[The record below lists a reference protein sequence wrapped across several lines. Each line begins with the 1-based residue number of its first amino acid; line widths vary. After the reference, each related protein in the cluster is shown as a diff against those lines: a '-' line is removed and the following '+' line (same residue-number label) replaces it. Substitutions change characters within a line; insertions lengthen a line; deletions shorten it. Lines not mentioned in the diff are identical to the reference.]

1 MLRASPALLL
11 LALEIFCLIDVI
23 TSDEDRVRHLPK
35 MAWFLLILLVPAIGS
50 VIWLFVGRPSR
61 SPVRRT
67 PYERSVT
74 AYPEYERPGRA
85 AGLTPESGEEFL
97 TRVRER
103 AEAQRRKEAEN
114 RRRAAERAAE
124 GGPGTGTEH

>member
-1 MLRASPALLL
+1 MLRASPALLF
-11 LALEIFCLIDVI
+11 LALDIFCLIDVI

-50 VIWLFVGRPSR
+50 VIWLFAGRPQGGPGR
-61 SPVRRT
+61 GGA
-67 PYERSVT
+67 YERPAT
-74 AYPEYERPGRA
+74 AYPEYDRPGRA
-85 AGLTPESGEEFL
+85 AGLTPESDQEFL

-103 AEAQRRKEAEN
+103 AEEQRRKEAEN
-114 RRRAAERAAE
+114 RRRAQE